1 MYWYVTGIAARLRFL
16 RVSSGLS
23 VPEVGPA
30 GVIPATLALLQ
41 ANVVPVVAL
50 AGA

>member
-1 MYWYVTGIAARLRFL
+1 MGAVVVLT
-16 RVSSGLS
+16 RVSVGLF

-30 GVIPATLALLQ
+30 GVIPATKALSQ
-41 ANVVPVVAL
+41 SNVVPVVAL